1 LTPTWEKDFEE
12 GNKVL
17 KLEKVATHYGD
28 VQALQNVSFKV
39 AEGQVV
45 SIIGSNGSGKSTT
58 LNTISG
64 VLRSASGNIIFNDKR
79 INQAAPHQI
88 VEAGIVQVPEGRRLF
103 PYMTVY
109 ENLKLGSFSS
119 RGRKVLKESIQEAF
133 NYFPILEERRN
144 QIAGTLSGGEQQML
158 AIGRG
163 LMAKPKLLMLD
174 EPSLGLAPL
183 VVEQVFETVKK
194 INLQKIT
201 ILLVEQDVFQAL
213 ALADWAYVL
222 ENGAITMEG
231 GAEDLLNNPQV
242 KEAYIGV

>member
-1 LTPTWEKDFEE
+1 MPTWEKVSEE
-12 GNKVL
+12 GIKVL
-17 KLEKVATHYGD
+17 KLEKVVTSYGD
-28 VQALQNVSFKV
+28 VQALHEVSFKV
-39 AEGQVV
+39 EDGQIV

-64 VLRSASGNIIFNDKR
+64 VLRCSSGTIGFNDLL
-79 INQAAPHQI
+79 INRASPHKI

-103 PYMTVY
+103 PYMSVY
-109 ENLKLGSFSS
+109 ENLRLGSFNS
-119 RGRKVLKESIQEAF
+119 RGRAAIKGSLQEVLA
-133 NYFPILEERRN
+133 YFPILAERKN
-144 QIAGTLSGGEQQML
+144 QLAGTLSGGEQQML

-163 LMAKPKLLMLD
+163 LMGKPSLLMLD

-183 VVEQVFETVKK
+183 VVDQVFETIKK

-222 ENGAITMEG
+222 ENGAIIMEG
-231 GAEDLLNNPQV
+231 KPEELLDNPQV